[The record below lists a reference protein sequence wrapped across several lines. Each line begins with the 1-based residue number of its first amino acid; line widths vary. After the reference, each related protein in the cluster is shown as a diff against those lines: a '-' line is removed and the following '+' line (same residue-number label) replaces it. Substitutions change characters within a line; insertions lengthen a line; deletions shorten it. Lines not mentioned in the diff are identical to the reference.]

1 MLISAAIL
9 VVIVGTVQ
17 SIYSVINFDSITP
30 FWLWKK
36 SYLFYDKTYVPILTN
51 ISDSVP
57 SNSPIVISSLYN
69 NQPKYFIK
77 HRLITPPIDVTSKIS
92 LFHYMITN
100 KISYLLVFEN
110 FSKQVKLKQLFS
122 SAGLKDLET
131 HFQEIANYTTNS
143 NFKIHLYQVNERWL
157 S

>member
-1 MLISAAIL
+1 
-9 VVIVGTVQ
+9 
-17 SIYSVINFDSITP
+17 
-30 FWLWKK
+30 
-36 SYLFYDKTYVPILTN
+36 
-51 ISDSVP
+51 
-57 SNSPIVISSLYN
+57 
-69 NQPKYFIK
+69 
-77 HRLITPPIDVTSKIS
+77 
-92 LFHYMITN
+92 MITN